1 MMQNFL
7 LSCRSCMLGLALA
20 VATLHLITANAGAA
34 ERGFVK
40 SLLETREE
48 SVVVQS
54 WDLSCGAAALT
65 TLLNYQ
71 HRDMVGEKEVAIGLI
86 AQARYVENPNLVRL
100 RHGFSLFDLKRYV
113 DARGY
118 LGIGFGQMALEDLV
132 EKAPIMVPI
141 TSNGYK
147 HFVVFRGQMGNRV
160 LLADPAYGNRTMLA
174 GKFERSW
181 IDYGGSIGKVGF
193 VVAHKDGLAEPN
205 GLAPRPE
212 EFLTLR

>member
-1 MMQNFL
+1 MVLTFL
-7 LSCRSCMLGLALA
+7 LSSKSAVLGLVLS
-20 VATLHLITANAGAA
+20 VATLHFLTSYVDAA
-34 ERGFVK
+34 ERGFVR
-40 SLLETREE
+40 SLLETRQKA
-48 SVVVQS
+48 VVVQS

-71 HRDMVGEKEVAIGLI
+71 HRDMVGEKEVALGLI
-86 AQARYVENPNLVRL
+86 AQKRYVENPSLLRL

-118 LGIGFGQMALEDLV
+118 RGIGFGQMELEDLV
-132 EKAPIMVPI
+132 ERAPIMVPI

-147 HFVVFRGQMGNRV
+147 HFVVFRGRMGNRV

-193 VVAHKDGLAEPN
+193 VVARKDGPAEPN
-205 GLAPRPE
+205 DLAPRPE

>member
-7 LSCRSCMLGLALA
+7 LSCGRCMLGLALA
-20 VATLHLITANAGAA
+20 VATLHLITADAGAA

-86 AQARYVENPNLVRL
+86 SQTRYVENPSLLRL

-193 VVAHKDGLAEPN
+193 VVARKNGLAEPN

>member
-1 MMQNFL
+1 
-7 LSCRSCMLGLALA
+7 
-20 VATLHLITANAGAA
+20 
-34 ERGFVK
+34 
-40 SLLETREE
+40 
-48 SVVVQS
+48 
-54 WDLSCGAAALT
+54 
-65 TLLNYQ
+65 
-71 HRDMVGEKEVAIGLI
+71 
-86 AQARYVENPNLVRL
+86 YVENPNLLRL

-118 LGIGFGQMALEDLV
+118 LGIGFGQMELEDLI

-193 VVAHKDGLAEPN
+193 VVARKNGLAEPN

>member
-7 LSCRSCMLGLALA
+7 LSCRGCMFGLALA
-20 VATLHLITANAGAA
+20 VATLHLIIANAGAA
-34 ERGFVK
+34 ERSFVK
-40 SLLETREE
+40 SLLETRQE

-86 AQARYVENPNLVRL
+86 AQTRYVENPNLLRL

-193 VVAHKDGLAEPN
+193 VVARKNGLAEPN